1 MDANLQFRQ
10 AYTQMIDCI
19 WPSAQLQQGILQ
31 AVLLRLEP
39 LVPVSGAGAPIHRH
53 KGAEI
58 T

>member
-1 MDANLQFRQ
+1 MDANLEFRQ

-39 LVPVSGAGAPIHRH
+39 LGPAPCAELSSQ
-53 KGAEI
+53 KGVDLE
-58 T
+58 